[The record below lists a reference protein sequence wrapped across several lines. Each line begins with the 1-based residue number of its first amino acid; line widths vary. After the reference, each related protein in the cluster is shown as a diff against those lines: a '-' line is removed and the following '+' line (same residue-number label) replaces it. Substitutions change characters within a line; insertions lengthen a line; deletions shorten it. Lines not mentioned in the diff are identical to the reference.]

1 MAENLFIQ
9 LIARLNKSLSRAQIQ
24 TDLKDIEKTP
34 FYVRMIGRLNR
45 SLTRRNIENDVQIA
59 ARNINVD
66 INARVSERELQRSFD
81 RARQNLESRI
91 QNNPIDVPVNIDTED
106 IRQGQQQIHNL
117 NNEARNTRS
126 IFSEYLNAREIFRAV
141 TNAIKEAVNEVKE
154 LNKAQTDLQ
163 IVTGKS
169 NAEMV
174 SLMNKYN
181 ELAKDMS
188 VTTKNITSSADEWLR
203 QGKSVAETNEL
214 IKDSVIL
221 AKVGQIDEAEATK
234 YLTSA
239 MNGFKAET
247 SDVIG
252 IVDKLTNVD
261 LESATSAGGLAEA
274 MSKCANSAD
283 VAGVSMDAL
292 IGYIAT
298 VAEVTQKSDS
308 VVGESFKTILA
319 RMGKIK
325 LNNWIDEDGKD
336 ISGEINDVEKTLA
349 QFDIKLRKSATEFR
363 NFEDVIY
370 DVGMAWDKF
379 SSVDQNA
386 IANAF
391 GGVYQRENVITLF
404 ENFNR
409 ALELSEVSANSAGTA
424 YQKFEVYENSLEAAT
439 NRLTAAFESLAYNT
453 INSDFLT
460 GLANATAG
468 IVEFVD
474 NTKLIQT
481 GLTATLFTGVIS
493 GLVALGARMIVVRN
507 NITQFTQAMNLS
519 RSSTAM
525 VGAQYNALR
534 NSVNGLTEAQLRL
547 VLSSRQLTEAQRLR
561 LMQDAG
567 IEQARQ
573 RQLLQT
579 WNLTNAT
586 NAQTAATFS
595 LRGAWEGLKASIATN
610 PIGLIVTALTLATT
624 AVITYNQKQEEIR
637 QAAIDSAN
645 ALSDQ
650 EKAIEDLKQSYID
663 IVNSE
668 KSASEKTE
676 ELNSWK
682 QELIDTY
689 GFEKEAIEKVNL
701 EREKSLDLLDKE
713 IEKQNHEARS
723 IWLENNKDEINK
735 ARAQINYGTDGSATM
750 PYFKD
755 KYYSDVSES
764 VKNLWDSFA
773 PPANMI
779 EEYDQIGKIIAKLS
793 DKKTTLVGLN
803 EDEANLLDELT
814 KQYKTFGDILE
825 KDKVLYEKS
834 YIEEAKNIFDNYAV
848 DDNSIEKVSKE
859 TYLAWKNGLIN
870 SANGD
875 RQLEKELRAITEKNF
890 AEYESYY
897 NNLDL
902 AKTMFVEGKFNAKPI
917 SDYIESLSDEKLAI
931 LVQLDENAFDNGI
944 EGVEKAIADF
954 NSDTDNTVNAETDTS
969 SLDDLKKAYE
979 NASKS
984 ADSFIKNQKSLTT
997 VLDEQKKHGQL
1008 SASTIRE
1015 LSEAGYSEALVTDK
1029 VTGAVT
1035 LDVQAYERLNA
1046 QKQEKIRLDL
1056 VNEKNSLEDK
1066 LKDEETAVS
1075 DLRQEYEALA
1085 KADMEANAGRLS
1097 EITLELAKRGANIE
1111 DIRGLISQINGDIT
1125 SLTAPSF
1132 ETDNTDKNKEAFD
1145 KLYSQWNHDLE
1156 MNKVTQD
1163 EYINWLDGAYK
1174 QYFSDLTKYQ
1184 DEYNKY
1190 EEEVYKYRTDREQ
1203 KLFDKKIDNLEK
1215 LADKALD
1222 NKIEIPDVN
1231 KELEEFNKKMQS
1243 EYGLGNV
1250 DLTKR
1255 PKVAMDDGSTATVL
1269 SSSEFLWQGDE
1280 ENGEY
1285 VAVHYTP
1292 ILPDGTILDDDTL
1305 AKYLYETLEGSDDIL
1320 KADTKGLVLKVDTG
1334 LGITDEDFN
1343 SLETDNPTRHIQDII
1358 KACDDWDVAL
1368 HNIQEQWLDVSATA
1382 ENATTTAT
1390 NKFDYAREQINSA
1403 IAETQARIDGIKN
1416 GTIGGDNDDI
1426 EQLIDDL
1433 DSLNDKLID
1442 INKKEIESEK
1452 DYISELKDDYSD
1464 MMDERIDKV
1473 DELSDKIEKSYDKQ
1487 IDAIDKQI
1495 DELEK
1500 VKDTEDRIKKIKDA
1514 QLAVKEKEQALDEA
1528 KREDAKNNYVYFDGT
1543 GMSVQTSNENQKKAQ
1558 EELNESKKD
1567 LEEAYRDEQISV
1579 LKDQKDIL
1587 EEQKNTTKDYYDNV
1601 KDNLEKQKTQSEKT
1615 YEAVEKIYEQLGGD
1629 KKQTSSNAE
1638 LVKKLS
1644 KSGDIS
1650 KAMSE
1655 LSDTERQKVID
1666 TGIVK
1671 VQPNGDYTFDYS
1683 AFEKYSSTVDDNTLA
1698 TQDLTSI
1705 LKDIVT
1711 QADTNNKD
1719 KTDNSMVA
1727 GGFNLVA
1734 DPKTGRLTKKQVM
1747 VNGEVV
1753 EGLGHKVY
1761 ATSKEEWQEHNNSE
1775 KASKGSFAGYDTF
1788 IDFMRA
1794 VSAGKVDIS
1803 PLTNAFNSD
1812 YNPIVDKMN
1821 KSVSDTINNVSNSNV
1836 NNVNNKPIIQQTI
1849 HIDGS
1854 ADKKTIAEFR
1864 NVAATEITNAFNQLN
1879 RKLDNTKI

>member
-24 TDLKDIEKTP
+24 TDLNSIEKTP

-45 SLTRRNIENDVQIA
+45 SLTRRNIENDVQNA

-106 IRQGQQQIHNL
+106 IQQGQQQIHNL

-239 MNGFKAET
+239 MNGFKTET

-474 NTKLIQT
+474 NAKLIQT

-525 VGAQYNALR
+525 IGAQYNALE
-534 NSVNGLTEAQLRL
+534 NSVRGLTEAQLRL
-547 VLSSRQLTEAQRLR
+547 VLSSRQLTEAQRLD

-624 AVITYNQKQEEIR
+624 AVVTYNQKQEEARQEIKETADKAKELTNNINELYNAYTNMKIGVENGTESKENLTIATNNLLEALGYEGEAVDELINKYGTLSNAINQATADRLKNSLPDLAKAVDTEFSELTEKALSHDEGLHFGFDITADDQESKELLNFIKEYDKENGGVEFQVVNSLTTRIDFEGDRNSAEGIKKRLENMKALR
-637 QAAIDSAN
+637 QALFDKYGAESVQDLDIYDNISSRIAKLENAYSEYDTALDEYNDTAAKAQVIQSLIGKEIPQTVDEYKQYRQELIKSAQVSDQYIGSQEDITNAIDGTLAKMSEFEDIRKRADNIDTAYSLFGIDNNVNSASEGMKKAFVD
-645 ALSDQ
+645 ALSD
-650 EKAIEDLKQSYID
+650 
-663 IVNSE
+663 
-668 KSASEKTE
+668 
-676 ELNSWK
+676 
-682 QELIDTY
+682 
-689 GFEKEAIEKVNL
+689 
-701 EREKSLDLLDKE
+701 
-713 IEKQNHEARS
+713 
-723 IWLENNKDEINK
+723 
-735 ARAQINYGTDGSATM
+735 
-750 PYFKD
+750 
-755 KYYSDVSES
+755 
-764 VKNLWDSFA
+764 
-773 PPANMI
+773 
-779 EEYDQIGKIIAKLS
+779 
-793 DKKTTLVGLN
+793 
-803 EDEANLLDELT
+803 DELS
-814 KQYKTFGDILE
+814 
-825 KDKVLYEKS
+825 V
-834 YIEEAKNIFDNYAV
+834 
-848 DDNSIEKVSKE
+848 
-859 TYLAWKNGLIN
+859 
-870 SANGD
+870 
-875 RQLEKELRAITEKNF
+875 
-890 AEYESYY
+890 
-897 NNLDL
+897 
-902 AKTMFVEGKFNAKPI
+902 
-917 SDYIESLSDEKLAI
+917 
-931 LVQLDENAFDNGI
+931 LVQLDKSEFDKGI
-944 EGVEKAIADF
+944 DNVKQAIEDF
-954 NSDTDNTVNAETDTS
+954 NSKSDNTVKAETDTS

-979 NASKS
+979 NVSKS

-1035 LDVQAYERLNA
+1035 LDVQAYEKLNA

-1066 LKDEETAVS
+1066 LKDEQSAVS

-1132 ETDNTDKNKEAFD
+1132 ENDNTDKNKEAFD

-1156 MNKVTQD
+1156 MNRVTQD

-1174 QYFSDLTKYQ
+1174 HYFSDLTKYQ

-1222 NKIEIPDVN
+1222 SYKDGDGN
-1231 KELEEFNKKMQS
+1231 ELT
-1243 EYGLGNV
+1243 V
-1250 DLTKR
+1250 
-1255 PKVAMDDGSTATVL
+1255 TA
-1269 SSSEFLWQGDE
+1269 S
-1280 ENGEY
+1280 
-1285 VAVHYTP
+1285 
-1292 ILPDGTILDDDTL
+1292 
-1305 AKYLYETLEGSDDIL
+1305 
-1320 KADTKGLVLKVDTG
+1320 
-1334 LGITDEDFN
+1334 
-1343 SLETDNPTRHIQDII
+1343 
-1358 KACDDWDVAL
+1358 
-1368 HNIQEQWLDVSATA
+1368 
-1382 ENATTTAT
+1382 
-1390 NKFDYAREQINSA
+1390 FDYARDQINKA
-1403 IAETQARIDGIKN
+1403 ITETQARIDGIRN
-1416 GTIGGDNDDI
+1416 GTISGDTDDI
-1426 EQLIDDL
+1426 EALIDDL
-1433 DSLNDKLID
+1433 DSLYDKLID

-1473 DELSDKIEKSYDKQ
+1473 NELSDKIEDSYDKQ
-1487 IDAIDKQI
+1487 IDA
-1495 DELEK
+1495 LEK
-1500 VKDTEDRIKKIKDA
+1500 IKDTEDRIKKIKDA
-1514 QLAVKEKEQALDEA
+1514 QLEVKEKEKALDDA

-1543 GMSVQTSNENQKKAQ
+1543 GMSVQTSTENQQKAQ
-1558 EELNESKKD
+1558 QELEESRKD
-1567 LEEAYRDEQISV
+1567 LEEAYREEEINV
-1579 LKDQKDIL
+1579 LK
-1587 EEQKNTTKDYYDNV
+1587 EQKEAATTYYDNV
-1601 KDNLEKQKTQSEKT
+1601 KDNLEKQKTQGEKT

-1629 KKQTSSNAE
+1629 KKQTSSNTG
-1638 LVKKLS
+1638 LLRRLLF
-1644 KSGDIS
+1644 SGNIS

-1655 LSDTERQKVID
+1655 LSDTERQKAID
-1666 TGIVK
+1666 TGVVK
-1671 VQPNGDYTFDYS
+1671 VQPNGDYAFNYS
-1683 AFEKYSSTVDDNTLA
+1683 AFAKYSSTVDNNTLA

-1705 LKDIVT
+1705 LKEVVA
-1711 QADTNNKD
+1711 QADADKD

-1734 DPKTGRLTKKQVM
+1734 DPKTGKLTKKQVM

-1753 EGLGHKVY
+1753 EGLGHKVN

-1775 KASKGSFAGYDTF
+1775 KTKKGSFAGYDTF
-1788 IDFMRA
+1788 FDFMMA
-1794 VSAGKVDIS
+1794 VNAGKVDIS
-1803 PLTNAFNSD
+1803 PLTNAFNSN

-1821 KSVSDTINNVSNSNV
+1821 KSMSDTINNVSNSNV
-1836 NNVNNKPIIQQTI
+1836 NNVNNKPVVNLTVNVE
-1849 HIDGS
+1849 GS

-1879 RKLDNTKI
+1879 RKLDNTKF